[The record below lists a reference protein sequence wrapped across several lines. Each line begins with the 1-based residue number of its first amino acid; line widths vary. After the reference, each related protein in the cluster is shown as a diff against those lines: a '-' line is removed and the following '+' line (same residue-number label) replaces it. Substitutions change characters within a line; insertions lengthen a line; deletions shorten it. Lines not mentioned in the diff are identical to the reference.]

1 MEQTKRRALGRGLEE
16 LFNIEDINY
25 TKVEEKILETANE
38 EEIKEVP
45 LKEIRVN
52 PYQPRKTFKEE
63 SLRELAASIKEHG
76 VIQPIILKK
85 SIKGYEIVAGERR
98 YRASHLAGKETVPA
112 IIRDFTDEQMMEIA
126 VLENLQRENLN
137 AIEEAEAYNN
147 LMKTL
152 NLTQE
157 ELSKKVGK
165 SRSHIT
171 NILGVLHLPE
181 EVKKLVKEEKLTM
194 GHARALSKLEDEEK
208 IKELANKVIAENMNV
223 RTLEEETKNEE
234 KTKKIQKPKEKDLEL
249 LGLQKDLSE
258 FLGTKVKVKP
268 KKLEINYENKS
279 DLNRILEIIKFTK

>member
-194 GHARALSKLEDEEK
+194 GHARALSKLEDKEK

-223 RTLEEETKNEE
+223 RTLEEETKTEE

>member
-258 FLGTKVKVKP
+258 FLGTKVKVKQ
-268 KKLEINYENKS
+268 KKIEINYENKS